1 MHASCMKSALF
12 METKSGVDVLVL
24 LLCGHLR
31 GENHSTK
38 PEKMSWKEEKVVY
51 N

>member
-24 LLCGHLR
+24 LLCSPSKR
-31 GENHSTK
+31 GK
-38 PEKMSWKEEKVVY
+38 PQHKARKNELERRKGGL
-51 N
+51 